1 MKKSLEKNSYL
12 EIKKLFDAKKF
23 DDVISYCQ
31 KLLETDPKNILAL
44 QNISSAYN
52 MVGAYQ
58 DAIKSASIV
67 LEETNDDE
75 FALKNKMFANE
86 KMNCHDEVL
95 ECCEKIL
102 VQNNDDVDALIG
114 KGVALNKTGKH
125 DDAISIYKKVL
136 SVDKR
141 NIDALMNLAITYA
154 HLQKYHDAITY
165 YDMIQKVTLKFSNIP
180 FEKSKAFQALGK
192 TDDAFLAARGV
203 ALEEAESIKNNA
215 KLKNY
220 SVQHAFEL
228 KRFHKSHKM
237 RHDDSD

>member
-75 FALKNKMFANE
+75 FALKNKIFAYE
-86 KMNCHDEVL
+86 KLNDYNSVL
-95 ECCEKIL
+95 IYCNHMLI
-102 VQNNDDVDALIG
+102 QNKKDVDTLIT
-114 KGVALNKTGKH
+114 KGITLNKIGNH
-125 DDAISIYKKVL
+125 DDAI
-136 SVDKR
+136 
-141 NIDALMNLAITYA
+141 
-154 HLQKYHDAITY
+154 
-165 YDMIQKVTLKFSNIP
+165 
-180 FEKSKAFQALGK
+180 
-192 TDDAFLAARGV
+192 
-203 ALEEAESIKNNA
+203 
-215 KLKNY
+215 
-220 SVQHAFEL
+220 
-228 KRFHKSHKM
+228 
-237 RHDDSD
+237 

>member
-75 FALKNKMFANE
+75 FALKNKIFAYGASARSSTLLNYC
-86 KMNCHDEVL
+86 NINPIWL
-95 ECCEKIL
+95 KI
-102 VQNNDDVDALIG
+102 VEST
-114 KGVALNKTGKH
+114 KT
-125 DDAISIYKKVL
+125 
-136 SVDKR
+136 R
-141 NIDALMNLAITYA
+141 
-154 HLQKYHDAITY
+154 
-165 YDMIQKVTLKFSNIP
+165 
-180 FEKSKAFQALGK
+180 
-192 TDDAFLAARGV
+192 
-203 ALEEAESIKNNA
+203 
-215 KLKNY
+215 Y
-220 SVQHAFEL
+220 S
-228 KRFHKSHKM
+228 
-237 RHDDSD
+237 